1 MSRSWSPP
9 SGRSRRINSRRARLG
24 YSSLSMTTSDVSPNH
39 DFLCRGIFVRTTCFV
54 LRREKLQMAK
64 VVTALRSATEKAVSA
79 GKVALITGGTS
90 GIGAATARR
99 MAELGAKVV
108 ITGRRQREGRR
119 LVGDIRR
126 NGGCAAFFPADLS
139 RSDEARRIVP
149 FTIETFGRLDYAFN
163 NAGISGDNRLLVD
176 QTEENF
182 DRVFA
187 VNVKALFLL
196 LQDEVKQMLAQGRG
210 GSIVNA
216 ASVAGLLATPTAGPY
231 VASKHAVLGLTKTAA
246 VEYGRYGIRVN
257 AVSPGAVR
265 TEMLLAV
272 FGSEEVDRMG
282 AVHPI
287 GRIGRPEEIAD
298 AVAWL
303 FSNESSYFSG
313 QSLTLDGG
321 LTAQRPRGQGPVSK
335 RAAEPGEER
344 AIGQDRIASSDPQ
357 AEAIAH

>member
-1 MSRSWSPP
+1 
-9 SGRSRRINSRRARLG
+9 
-24 YSSLSMTTSDVSPNH
+24 
-39 DFLCRGIFVRTTCFV
+39 
-54 LRREKLQMAK
+54 MAK

-90 GIGAATARR
+90 GIGGATARR

-108 ITGRRQREGRR
+108 ISGRRQREGRL

-126 NGGCAAFFPADLS
+126 NGGCAVFFRTDLS

-196 LQDEVKQMLAQGRG
+196 LQDEVKQMLAQGCG

-246 VEYGRYGIRVN
+246 VEYGD
-257 AVSPGAVR
+257 
-265 TEMLLAV
+265 TV
-272 FGSEEVDRMG
+272 FGSTQSVPVPCARRCCSLSLG
-282 AVHPI
+282 VRKSTGWARSIPL
-287 GRIGRPEEIAD
+287 A
-298 AVAWL
+298 A
-303 FSNESSYFSG
+303 SG
-313 QSLTLDGG
+313 DQRRLPTPLHGSFRTNPHISL
-321 LTAQRPRGQGPVSK
+321 
-335 RAAEPGEER
+335 
-344 AIGQDRIASSDPQ
+344 ASR
-357 AEAIAH
+357 